1 MAYITETSDPL
12 GFRRDAARAMTLPLG
27 MANPF
32 WLLFGAAASAG
43 MTWWWVNKLMR
54 SGDMSAMAGDSASIY
69 EMAEA
74 TASTAPVALRGGRQK
89 KPKAPTAEADAA
101 MFASPEMFE
110 NAESAGYPRV
120 VLEPTVPQE
129 ARTADHASQIPAE
142 SSETADHAG
151 YPVVAPGPA
160 AEAAADDLTRLTGIG
175 PRIAAALESHGVTRF
190 AQLAAWTPEH
200 LAAFD
205 KTMKLKGRALHSD
218 WIAQAAR
225 LSADA

>member
-1 MAYITETSDPL
+1 MAFITETSDPM
-12 GFRRDAARAMTLPLG
+12 GFRRDAARAMSLPLG

-32 WLLFGAAASAG
+32 WILFGAAATAG

-54 SGDMSAMAGDSASIY
+54 SGDGAGESAAIY

-74 TASTAPVALRGGRQK
+74 TASTAPVALRGGRVK
-89 KPKAPTAEADAA
+89 KTKAAEADAA
-101 MFASPEMFE
+101 LFASPEMFE

-120 VLEPTVPQE
+120 VLEPTVPEE
-129 ARTADHASQIPAE
+129 ARTAEHAAEIPAE
-142 SSETADHAG
+142 GSQTADHAG
-151 YPVVAPGPA
+151 YPLVAPGPA

-175 PRIAAALESHGVTRF
+175 PRIAAALEAHGVTRF
-190 AQLAAWTPEH
+190 AQLAAWTPEN